1 MTERVELDLS
11 GIEVHLV
18 DVASAVARQLRS
30 DWAPFVAAPGE
41 RAPWLELRVVPLASA
56 LPPGEFDPGA
66 MRAETT
72 AARARFAIADGTAEV
87 DASGRGTIGLRRGLG
102 SREYWAIAN
111 LLRACLAWRLL
122 ARRAA
127 LLHAAG
133 LVIDGRR
140 AFLLVGPAGAGKST
154 FAALGERAGA
164 RVLSDDLVL
173 VDAGA
178 DPPLALGA
186 PFRSSHVAHRADYRP
201 GRFPLAAILF
211 PRHGRPPALAASSAL
226 LARTRILAN
235 LPFVAEGMDRDPR
248 VSDLVEALVARVPCL
263 ELTFDRDAGF
273 VELLAAGPPGPVAV

>member
-1 MTERVELDLS
+1 VR
-11 GIEVHLV
+11 LV
-18 DVASAVARQLRS
+18 DQAPPVARQLRT
-30 DWAPFVAAPGE
+30 DWLPFLAGAGE
-41 RAPWLELRVVPLASA
+41 RTPLLELRVVRLDGA

-66 MRAETT
+66 MRAQTT
-72 AARARFAIADGTAEV
+72 AALARFSIADGKAEV
-87 DASGRGTIGLRRGLG
+87 DATGQGTIGLLRGLG
-102 SREYWAIAN
+102 RREYWAILN

-122 ARRAA
+122 GRRAA

-133 LVIDGRR
+133 LVIGGRR

-173 VDAGA
+173 VDAAA

-186 PFRSSHVAHRADYRP
+186 PFRSSHLAHRADYRP

-211 PRHGRPPALAASSAL
+211 PCHGRPPALAPAAPL

-235 LPFVAEGMDRDPR
+235 LPFVAEGLDRDPR
-248 VSDLVEALVARVPCL
+248 VADLVEALIARVPCL
-263 ELTFDRDAGF
+263 ELTFDRDPGF
-273 VELLAAGPPGPVAV
+273 VDLLAADPLRP